1 MYIQNLAAKHGDK
14 MLLIIDNV
22 EKREGDRYLKRLN
35 DLPCCVLV
43 TSRYKEVSALSVYE
57 LGTLEKTEC
66 RQLFYH
72 FYKLGRNDECL
83 DEIIELASRHTIMV
97 EFLAKVVQLEGMK
110 LGNLLDRLIEKEFK
124 LSGEDVSGN
133 HERLQTENTIIRQMC
148 ILFSMVEVK
157 STKTFEAIDST
168 AALVVKAVH
177 AAFTPLEKWVLQ
189 REYNLEETKKLL
201 EEKLRGVSPEKIS
214 TPPPYIAVPALQSIA
229 YCMDDPVLR
238 EMYAELLAT
247 AMNSETVG
255 NVHPTYVEIIRQ
267 MSPYD
272 ALVFRELCKQV
283 VIPCMDVVYK
293 NKKTGQSYPIS
304 EYVVFTDL
312 EAHPLVQTQI
322 SLENLKRLCIIDVVK
337 NKKYAAEERYTE
349 LKSAIRNT
357 VNEFVE
363 MNKEILKKNEY
374 TVEYQ
379 EYVIMIRGFGQF
391 FARACLGTDFS
402 DIM

>member
-1 MYIQNLAAKHGDK
+1 MSEFNFQTVFQILHEPLAGNTSIKKEELYRDIFQGVYQIAGRRCEDDEDTAPFRKFTSGSLPIQKYVAKK
-14 MLLIIDNV
+14 
-22 EKREGDRYLKRLN
+22 
-35 DLPCCVLV
+35 
-43 TSRYKEVSALSVYE
+43 
-57 LGTLEKTEC
+57 
-66 RQLFYH
+66 
-72 FYKLGRNDECL
+72 
-83 DEIIELASRHTIMV
+83 
-97 EFLAKVVQLEGMK
+97 
-110 LGNLLDRLIEKEFK
+110 
-124 LSGEDVSGN
+124 
-133 HERLQTENTIIRQMC
+133 
-148 ILFSMVEVK
+148 
-157 STKTFEAIDST
+157 
-168 AALVVKAVH
+168 
-177 AAFTPLEKWVLQ
+177 
-189 REYNLEETKKLL
+189 
-201 EEKLRGVSPEKIS
+201 
-214 TPPPYIAVPALQSIA
+214 LQSIA

-238 EMYAELLAT
+238 EMYADLLAT

-312 EAHPLVQTQI
+312 ETHPLVQTQI